1 MTSTTSTAPTGEQF
15 ILTRDTAFGPARA
28 AITEVAAGLRELSIG
43 GVDLTEPYPETVTP
57 PFGDGIVLMPW
68 PNRVADGLW
77 NLDGAP
83 QQLDITEPDR
93 HNSLHGLLR
102 YSPYRLVERDESSI
116 TLGAV
121 VFPQHG
127 YPFHLDTTVR
137 YELTADGISVT
148 HTVRNI
154 SAAKAPVA
162 IGTHP
167 FLTIGGVPTDDL
179 QLTVYAATRFEV
191 DARLNPIREIDVEGA
206 NYDLR
211 PGRPVKDLTL
221 DDAFGG
227 LITVDGV
234 SAVLRAPD
242 GREVRLL
249 QDDNHPYVQVFTTR
263 EFPKNGG
270 HGLAVAVEPMTAP
283 PNAFNTGIGVRWVEP
298 GASWTV
304 GWGIQ
309 YSG

>member
-1 MTSTTSTAPTGEQF
+1 MTATTSTAPTGEQF
-15 ILTRDTAFGPARA
+15 VITRGTARA
-28 AITEVAAGLRELSIG
+28 VITELAAALRGFSIG
-43 GVDLTEPYPETVTP
+43 GVDITEPYPEQSTP
-57 PFGDGIVLMPW
+57 PFANGIVLMPW
-68 PNRVADGLW
+68 PNRIEDALW
-77 NLDGAP
+77 QLDGAP
-83 QQLDITEPDR
+83 QQLPITEPER
-93 HNSLHGLLR
+93 NNALHGLLR
-102 YSPYRLVERDESSI
+102 YTAYRLVERDESSV

-137 YELTADGISVT
+137 YELVENGLNVT
-148 HTVRNI
+148 HSVHNL

-167 FLTIGGVPTDDL
+167 FLTIGDVPTEDL
-179 QLTVYAATRFEV
+179 ELTVYAATRFEV
-191 DARLNPIREIDVEGA
+191 DARLNPIREIDVDGA

-211 PGRPVKDLTL
+211 AGRPVKDLQL

-249 QDDNHPYVQVFTTR
+249 QDDNHPFVQVFTTR
-263 EFPKNGG
+263 EFPKKGG
-270 HGLAVAVEPMTAP
+270 KGLAVAVEPMTAP
-283 PNAFNTGIGVRWVEP
+283 PNAFNSGIGVRWIEP
-298 GASWTV
+298 GDSWTV
-304 GWGIQ
+304 AWGIQ
-309 YSG
+309 YSA

>member
-1 MTSTTSTAPTGEQF
+1 MTTTTASAPTGEQYV
-15 ILTRDTAFGPARA
+15 LTHGDAHAV
-28 AITEVAAGLRELSIG
+28 ITELGAALRELSIG
-43 GVDLTEPYPETVTP
+43 GVGLTESYPEDSPP
-57 PFGDGIVLMPW
+57 PFCSGIVLMPW
-68 PNRVADGLW
+68 PNRIEDAVW
-77 NLDGAP
+77 QLDGVP
-83 QQLDITEPDR
+83 QRLSITEPER
-93 HNSLHGLLR
+93 NNALHGLLR
-102 YSPYRLVERDESSI
+102 YTAYRLVERTESTV

-137 YELTADGISVT
+137 YELVSDGITVT
-148 HTVRNI
+148 HSVRNL
-154 SAAKAPVA
+154 SAATAPVA

-167 FLTIGGVPTDDL
+167 FLAISDVPTEEL
-179 QLTVYAATRFEV
+179 ELTVYAATRFEV
-191 DARLNPIREIDVEGA
+191 DARLNPIREIDVDGP

-211 PGRPVKDLTL
+211 PGRLARDLEL

-263 EFPKNGG
+263 DFPKNGG
-270 HGLAVAVEPMTAP
+270 TGLAVAVEPMTAP
-283 PNAFNTGIGVRWVEP
+283 PNAFNTGVGLHWVEP
-298 GASWTV
+298 GQSWTV

-309 YSG
+309 YSR

>member
-1 MTSTTSTAPTGEQF
+1 MTATISTAPTGEQF
-15 ILTRDTAFGPARA
+15 VITLGTARA
-28 AITEVAAGLRELSIG
+28 TITELAAALREFSIG
-43 GVDLTEPYPETVTP
+43 GVDLTEPYPEQSTP
-57 PFGDGIVLMPW
+57 PFSNGIVLMPW
-68 PNRVADGLW
+68 PNRIEDAVW
-77 NLDGAP
+77 QLDGAP
-83 QQLDITEPDR
+83 QQLAITEPDK
-93 HNSLHGLLR
+93 NNALHGLLR
-102 YSPYRLVERDESSI
+102 YAAYRLIERDESSV

-137 YELTADGISVT
+137 YELVENGLDVT
-148 HTVRNI
+148 HQVHNL
-154 SAAKAPVA
+154 SDAKAPVA

-167 FLTIGGVPTDDL
+167 FLTIGDVPSEDL
-179 QLTVYAATRFEV
+179 SLTVYAATRFEV
-191 DARLNPIREIDVEGA
+191 DARLNPIREIDVEGP

-211 PGRPVKDLTL
+211 GGRPVKDLHL

-249 QDDNHPYVQVFTTR
+249 QDDNHPFVQVFTTR
-263 EFPKNGG
+263 DFPKKGG
-270 HGLAVAVEPMTAP
+270 KGLAVAVEPMTAP
-283 PNAFNTGIGVRWVEP
+283 PNAFNSGIGVHWVEP
-298 GASWTV
+298 GDSWTV
-304 GWGIQ
+304 GWGIR

>member
-1 MTSTTSTAPTGEQF
+1 VTATTSTAPTGEQF
-15 ILTRDTAFGPARA
+15 VITLGTARA
-28 AITEVAAGLRELSIG
+28 TITELAAALREFSIG
-43 GVDLTEPYPETVTP
+43 GVDLTEPYPEQSTP
-57 PFGDGIVLMPW
+57 PFGNGIVLMPW
-68 PNRVADGLW
+68 PNRIEDGVW
-77 NLDGAP
+77 QLDGAP
-83 QQLDITEPDR
+83 QQLAITEPDK
-93 HNSLHGLLR
+93 NNALHGLLH
-102 YSPYRLVERDESSI
+102 YTAYRLVERDESSV

-137 YELTADGISVT
+137 YELVENGLNVT
-148 HTVRNI
+148 HRVRNL

-167 FLTIGGVPTDDL
+167 FLTIGDVPSEDL

-191 DARLNPIREIDVEGA
+191 DARLNPIREIDVDGP

-211 PGRPVKDLTL
+211 PGRPLKDLQL

-227 LITVDGV
+227 LIPVDGV

-249 QDDNHPYVQVFTTR
+249 QDDNHPFVQVFTTR
-263 EFPKNGG
+263 DFPKKGG
-270 HGLAVAVEPMTAP
+270 KGLAVAVEPMTAP
-283 PNAFNTGIGVRWVEP
+283 PNAFNSGIGVRWIEP
-298 GASWTV
+298 GDSWTV
-304 GWGIQ
+304 GWGIR
-309 YSG
+309 YSA

>member
-1 MTSTTSTAPTGEQF
+1 VTASTTAPTGEQF
-15 ILTRDTAFGPARA
+15 VITRGTARA
-28 AITEVAAGLRELSIG
+28 VITELAAALREFSIG
-43 GVDLTEPYPETVTP
+43 GVDITEPYPEQSTP
-57 PFGDGIVLMPW
+57 PFANGIVLMPW
-68 PNRVADGLW
+68 PNRIADAVW
-77 NLDGAP
+77 QLDGAP
-83 QQLDITEPDR
+83 QQLAITEPER
-93 HNSLHGLLR
+93 SNALHGLLR
-102 YSPYRLVERDESSI
+102 YTAYRLVDRDESSV

-137 YELTADGISVT
+137 YELVENGLNIT
-148 HTVRNI
+148 HSVRNL

-167 FLTIGGVPTDDL
+167 FLTIGDVPSEDL

-191 DARLNPIREIDVEGA
+191 DARLNPIREIDVDGP

-211 PGRPVKDLTL
+211 PGRPVKDLQL

-249 QDDNHPYVQVFTTR
+249 QDDNHPFVQVFTTR
-263 EFPKNGG
+263 NFPKKGG
-270 HGLAVAVEPMTAP
+270 KGLAVAVEPMTAP
-283 PNAFNTGIGVRWVEP
+283 PNAFNSGIGVRWIEP
-298 GASWTV
+298 GDSWNV

>member
-1 MTSTTSTAPTGEQF
+1 MTATISTAPTGEQF
-15 ILTRDTAFGPARA
+15 VITRGTARA
-28 AITEVAAGLRELSIG
+28 TITELAAALREFSIG
-43 GVDLTEPYPETVTP
+43 GVDLTEPYPEQSTP
-57 PFGDGIVLMPW
+57 PFSNGIVLMPW
-68 PNRVADGLW
+68 PNRIEDAVW
-77 NLDGAP
+77 QLDGAP
-83 QQLDITEPDR
+83 QQLAITEPDK
-93 HNSLHGLLR
+93 NNALHGLLR
-102 YSPYRLVERDESSI
+102 YTAYRLIERDESSV

-121 VFPQHG
+121 VFPQRG

-137 YELTADGISVT
+137 YELVENGLNVT
-148 HTVRNI
+148 HEVRNL

-167 FLTIGGVPTDDL
+167 FLTIGDVPSEDL

-191 DARLNPIREIDVEGA
+191 DARLNPIREIDVEGP

-211 PGRPVKDLTL
+211 GGRPIAELTL

-242 GREVRLL
+242 GREGRLL
-249 QDDNHPYVQVFTTR
+249 QDDNHPFVQVFTTR
-263 EFPKNGG
+263 DFPKKGG
-270 HGLAVAVEPMTAP
+270 KGLAVAVEPMTAP
-283 PNAFNTGIGVRWVEP
+283 PNAFNSGIGVRWIDP
-298 GASWTV
+298 GDSWSV

-309 YSG
+309 YSA

>member
-1 MTSTTSTAPTGEQF
+1 MTATTSPTGQQF
-15 ILTRDTAFGPARA
+15 VITRGDARA
-28 AITEVAAGLRELSIG
+28 TITELAAALREFSIG
-43 GVDLTEPYPETVTP
+43 GVELTESYPEYSSP
-57 PFGDGIVLMPW
+57 PFADGIVLMPW

-77 NLDGAP
+77 HLDGVP
-83 QQLDITEPDR
+83 QQLDLTEVER
-93 HNSLHGLLR
+93 HNALHGLLR
-102 YSPYRLVERDESSI
+102 FTAYRLVERTEGSV

-137 YELTADGISVT
+137 YELVDNGLSVT
-148 HTVRNI
+148 HHVRNL
-154 SAAKAPVA
+154 SQAKAPVA

-167 FLTIGGVPTDDL
+167 FLAMSDVPTEQL
-179 QLTVYAATRFEV
+179 ELTVYAATRFEV
-191 DARLNPIREIDVEGA
+191 DARLNPIREIDVDGP

-211 PGRPVKDLTL
+211 PGRPVKDLQL

-249 QDDNHPYVQVFTTR
+249 QDDNHPYLQVFTTR
-263 EFPKNGG
+263 SFPKKNGP
-270 HGLAVAVEPMTAP
+270 GLAVAVEPMTAP
-283 PNAFNTGIGVRWVEP
+283 PNALNTGIGLRWLEP
-298 GASWTV
+298 GESWDV
-304 GWGIQ
+304 NWGIQ

>member
-1 MTSTTSTAPTGEQF
+1 MTTTTPSAPTGEQF
-15 ILTRDTAFGPARA
+15 TITRGDATAT
-28 AITEVAAGLRELSIG
+28 ITEVAAALRHFSIG
-43 GVDLTEPYPETVTP
+43 GVDLTETYPETATP
-57 PFGDGIVLMPW
+57 PFADGIVLMPW
-68 PNRVADGLW
+68 PNRIEDATW
-77 NLDGAP
+77 QLDGKP
-83 QQLDITEPDR
+83 QNLDITERDK
-93 HNSLHGLLR
+93 NNALHGLLR
-102 YSPYRLVERDESSI
+102 YSPYRLVERDESSV

-127 YPFHLDTTVR
+127 YPFHLDTNVR
-137 YELTADGISVT
+137 YELVDGGLNVTHSVT
-148 HTVRNI
+148 NL

-167 FLTIGGVPTDDL
+167 FLTIGDVPTEEL

-191 DARLNPIREIDVEGA
+191 DARLNPIREIDVEGP

-211 PGRPVKDLTL
+211 PGRAVKDLQL

-234 SAVLRAPD
+234 SAILRAPD

-263 EFPKNGG
+263 RFPKNGG
-270 HGLAVAVEPMTAP
+270 LGLAVAVEPMTAP

-298 GASWTV
+298 GESWTV

>member
-1 MTSTTSTAPTGEQF
+1 MITTSPSPTGEQF
-15 ILTRDTAFGPARA
+15 VITHGTARA
-28 AITEVAAGLRELSIG
+28 VITELAAALREFSID
-43 GVDLTEPYPETVTP
+43 GVDLTEPYPETSTP

-68 PNRVADGLW
+68 PNRIEDAIWQLEGE
-77 NLDGAP
+77 P
-83 QQLDITEPDR
+83 QRLAITEPDK
-93 HNSLHGLLR
+93 NNALHGLLR
-102 YSPYRLVERDESSI
+102 YTAYRLVEHTESSV

-137 YELTADGISVT
+137 YELVDGGLDVTHSVT
-148 HTVRNI
+148 NL

-167 FLTIGGVPTDDL
+167 FLTIGDVAPEEL
-179 QLTVYAATRFEV
+179 ELTVYAATRFEV
-191 DARLNPIREIDVEGA
+191 DARLNPIREIAVEGP

-211 PGRPVKDLTL
+211 PGRPVKDLQL

-227 LITVDGV
+227 LNTVDGV

-263 EFPKNGG
+263 KFPKKGG
-270 HGLAVAVEPMTAP
+270 LGLAVAVEPMTAP
-283 PNAFNTGIGVRWVEP
+283 PNAFNSGLGVRWIEP
-298 GASWTV
+298 GQSWTV
-304 GWGIQ
+304 GWGIR

>member
-1 MTSTTSTAPTGEQF
+1 VTTTTTTTTASPTGEQF
-15 ILTRDTAFGPARA
+15 VLTLGDAHAV
-28 AITEVAAGLRELSIG
+28 ITELAAALRELSIG
-43 GVDLTEPYPETVTP
+43 GVGLTESYPAGSAP
-57 PFGDGIVLMPW
+57 PFADGIVLMPW
-68 PNRVADGLW
+68 PNRIEDAVW
-77 NLDGAP
+77 QLDGTP
-83 QQLDITEPDR
+83 QQLAITEPDR
-93 HNSLHGLLR
+93 NNALHGLLR
-102 YSPYRLVERDESSI
+102 YTAYRLVERTESSV

-137 YELTADGISVT
+137 YELVADGIKVT
-148 HTVRNI
+148 HTVRNL
-154 SAAKAPVA
+154 SNAKAPVA

-167 FLTIGGVPTDDL
+167 FLAMSDVPTEEL
-179 QLTVYAATRFEV
+179 ELTVYAATRFEV
-191 DARLNPIREIDVEGA
+191 DARLNPIREIDVEGPQ
-206 NYDLR
+206 YDLR
-211 PGRPVKDLTL
+211 PGRLVKDLQL

-263 EFPKNGG
+263 DFPKNGG
-270 HGLAVAVEPMTAP
+270 TGLAVAVEPMTAP
-283 PNAFNTGIGVRWVEP
+283 PNAFNTGVGLHWVEP
-298 GASWTV
+298 GDSWAV

-309 YSG
+309 YSR